1 MNIQVK
7 LYTLLVNRVPAIQK
21 EYHRL
26 RREKN
31 TKPGRIYAWLKLVGM
46 NISWMLG
53 SRKLEKK
60 MVYPDMD
67 KRMPERN
74 SESDAVVMMT
84 PEEMA
89 NELLKADVI
98 SFDIFDTLIHRIFS
112 NPADVFFIIGE
123 RLGIPDYKS
132 MRELAEWKTRQAQYK
147 KNGSFE
153 VTLKQIYDQLYYDVG
168 IDPVEGMRIEI
179 ETEMIS
185 TFANPYMLE
194 VYEKIKDEAK
204 KAGKHIICTS
214 DMYISS
220 DVLMDMI
227 KKAGFDGI
235 DRIYV
240 SCETGMS
247 KADGSLYGYV
257 KEHEGNDKIIAHVG
271 DNPQSDIN
279 NAMHAGWKSYL
290 IKNVNVY
297 GMPYRAEDMSAI
309 TGSIYRGI
317 VNSRIYCGLHKYSR
331 NYEIGYIYG
340 GIFVLGYCQFIHE
353 YAVKNK
359 LDKILFLSRDG
370 DIVKKV
376 YDYMYGQEAIPTEYV
391 YWSRTVATKLMAA
404 HNRYDFL
411 RRFIDHKVNKN
422 LTIYEV
428 LRSAGI
434 EDMLPTDM
442 NANQILNNKNAD
454 RLKRGLLNNWKEVS
468 EHYKDEIKA
477 ANIYYK
483 NVLKGCHNVAAV
495 DVGWAGSGALA
506 LNCLVNKDWNI
517 GCNIIGIIAGTNT
530 FNNVETNAS
539 ESFLY
544 SGRLVSYLYS
554 QEFNR
559 DIWRWHNPSKNHNL
573 LVELLLSS
581 KQGSLKEFKL
591 KEDGYTLIFKEPDVK
606 ESVVDDIQ
614 SGIMNYVKDYCLK
627 VSGKFRKEHIVSGR
641 DAYAVLKIYM
651 QSNVEQMLDEGI

>member
-1 MNIQVK
+1 MNIRIK

-26 RREKN
+26 RQERN
-31 TKPGRIYAWLKLVGM
+31 TKPGRIYAWLKLVAM
-46 NISWMLG
+46 NIGWLLG

-60 MVYPDMD
+60 MIYPDMD

-74 SESDAVVMMT
+74 TESDAAVMVT
-84 PEEMA
+84 PEDMES
-89 NELLKADVI
+89 ELLKADVI
-98 SFDIFDTLIHRIFS
+98 SFDIFDTLIHRVFS
-112 NPADVFFIIGE
+112 NPTDVFFMVGE
-123 RLGIPDYKS
+123 RLGIPDFKT
-132 MRELAEWKTRQAQYK
+132 MRELAEWKVRQAQHNK
-147 KNGSFE
+147 TGSYE
-153 VTLKQIYDQLYYDVG
+153 VSLEQIYDQLSYDVG
-168 IDPVEGMRIEI
+168 MDAGKGMRIEV
-179 ETEMIS
+179 ETELMS

-194 VYEKIKDEAK
+194 VYEEIKAEAR
-204 KAGKHIICTS
+204 KAGKRIICTS

-220 DVLMDMI
+220 DVLMDMLR
-227 KKAGFDGI
+227 KAGYGGI
-235 DRIYV
+235 DHIYV

-247 KADGSLYGYV
+247 KADGSLYEYV
-257 KEHEGNDKIIAHVG
+257 KEHEGNDKIFVHVG
-271 DNPQSDIN
+271 DNPQSDID
-279 NAMHAGWKSYL
+279 NAMHAGWKAYV

-297 GMPYRAEDMSAI
+297 GMPYRAEDMSVI
-309 TGSIYRGI
+309 TGSLYRGV
-317 VNSRIYCGLHKYSR
+317 VNSRIYSGLHRYSR

-353 YAVKNK
+353 YAIRNG

-376 YDYMYGQEAIPTEYV
+376 YDYMYGQEDIHTEYV

-404 HNRYDFL
+404 HNRYDYL
-411 RRFIDHKVNKN
+411 RRFIDHKVNKKH
-422 LTIYEV
+422 TIYEV

-434 EDMLPTDM
+434 EDMLSSDM
-442 NANQILNNKNAD
+442 NGNQILNDKNAAK
-454 RLKRGLLNNWKEVS
+454 LKQVLLHNWEEVV
-468 EHYKDEIKA
+468 EHYNDEKKA
-477 ANIYYK
+477 ANIYY
-483 NVLKGCHNVAAV
+483 NDVLKGCRNVAAV

-506 LNCLVNKDWNI
+506 LNYLVNEDWNI
-517 GCNIIGIIAGTNT
+517 GCNIIGIVAGTNS

-544 SGRLVSYLYS
+544 SGRLVSYMYS

-581 KQGSLKEFKL
+581 KQGSLKGFGL
-591 KEDGYTLIFKEPDVK
+591 TEDGYELIFKESDVK
-606 ESVVDDIQ
+606 ECVVDDIQ
-614 SGIMNYVKDYCLK
+614 SGIMDYVKDYCLK
-627 VSGKFRKEHIVSGR
+627 VPYEFRKGHIVSGR